1 MAEGSATLPRGSAL
15 VRSLPAEG
23 IGLALGLTLYA
34 VSIFRHRHFFHDDA
48 FITLRY
54 ARNLADLGAIAW
66 NPGEMVEGYT
76 SLLHVVLLGG
86 LIRVGADPVVAAM
99 ALGFAAMVLLMF
111 YAWRATG
118 LIAPAPAHAPLR
130 ALALAIM
137 AATPALA
144 VWTLGGLEAMP
155 GAALMAGGLFHA
167 LRLAVRGL
175 SRRDALAAGVFF
187 ALAILTRLDNAVAV
201 AAIGGA
207 ILFGTAGPLR
217 HRLAAAVAVAV
228 LPAVVAL
235 VQMAVRLGVYGLP
248 FPLTFYAKTDTPFA
262 LRLQIAGDY
271 FVSSVAW
278 MPAAF
283 LGLGLGILLLLRHP
297 AATVRVL
304 VAACLVQALFVL
316 WAGGDH
322 MEAARML
329 LVMVVP
335 GSLILLAVA
344 QHRAGAA
351 RRAPLAL
358 ALVATVAAALLQPA
372 TPKDMAAFVGRI
384 IGEHIGSTWP
394 AGSLVALHTAGS
406 TPYYATGMR
415 YIDMLGLNDPVIALR
430 RGIDIRTPFQY
441 LPGHAKGDGTYVLAR
456 RPDFI
461 IAGFAHGMRA
471 EDGPFLTD
479 LELSQSPEFRRCY
492 RLETTRV
499 AFDAGRDESRPEVL
513 NPLRFTYYR
522 RICD

>member
-1 MAEGSATLPRGSAL
+1 MARP
-15 VRSLPAEG
+15 LPAEG
-23 IGLALGLTLYA
+23 IGLTLGLAFYA

-54 ARNLADLGAIAW
+54 ARNLAEQGVIVW

-86 LIRVGADPVVAAM
+86 LIRVGLDPVVAAI
-99 ALGFAAMVLLMF
+99 ALGFAAMVLLML
-111 YAWRATG
+111 YARRATW
-118 LIAPAPAHAPLR
+118 LIAPDPAHAPLR
-130 ALALAIM
+130 GLALATI
-137 AATPALA
+137 AATPAFA
-144 VWTLGGLEAMP
+144 VWTLGGLEALP

-187 ALAILTRLDNAVAV
+187 ALAILTRLDNAVAI

-207 ILFGTAGPLR
+207 ILFGTAGTLR
-217 HRLAAAVAVAV
+217 HRLAAAVAVSV

-262 LRLQIAGDY
+262 LRLQVAGDY
-271 FVSSVAW
+271 FLASLAW

-283 LGLGLGILLLLRHP
+283 LGVGLGILLLARNPSAPL
-297 AATVRVL
+297 RVL
-304 VAACLVQALFVL
+304 VAACIGQLLFVF

-322 MEAARML
+322 MPAARML
-329 LVMVVP
+329 LVLGVP
-335 GSLILLAVA
+335 GSLILLATA
-344 QHRAGAA
+344 TRGTGAA
-351 RRAPLAL
+351 QRAPLAL
-358 ALVATVAAALLQPA
+358 AIAATVVAALMQPG
-372 TPKDMAAFVGRI
+372 TPKDMAAFAGRI
-384 IGEHIGSTWP
+384 IGEHIDARWP
-394 AGSLVALHTAGS
+394 PGSLVAVHTAGS
-406 TPYYATGMR
+406 TPYYANAMR
-415 YIDMLGLNDPVIALR
+415 FIDMLGLNDPAIALR
-430 RGIDIRTPFQY
+430 RDIAIRTPFQY
-441 LPGHAKGDGTYVLAR
+441 LPGHAKGDGRYVLAR

-461 IAGFAHGMRA
+461 IAGFAYGMRA

-479 LELSQSPEFRRCY
+479 RELSQSAEFRHCY

-499 AFDAGRDESRPEVL
+499 SFDPDRDKSRPEL
-513 NPLRFTYYR
+513 PNPVRFTYYR
-522 RICD
+522 RTCD